1 MKNASRVARYMMLR
15 PENRQE
21 ENRRM
26 QERGGE
32 REQPRQQK
40 RTEEYRSDE
49 RRPEGPNAEYRRY
62 SDYGPGEPRQGYRR
76 EGYPQ
81 EKRRRYRQE
90 AEDHWPEWEEPESR
104 RMPRRSEQQGPG
116 TTGRRMSY
124 IGFGDREDDDGP
136 PWRNSGHDGD
146 EMSARKGER
155 SRGSIRAEESEFTEK
170 TADEW
175 VRGMKNADGSTGPH
189 WNMEQARQLAQR
201 RGVKAAPAEFY
212 AVLNAVYSDYCEVAK
227 KHNVHNADFYA
238 DLAKA
243 WLNDKDAVPDKAAAY
258 FEYVVMQNSN

>member
-1 MKNASRVARYMMLR
+1 MRNASRVARYMMLR

-49 RRPEGPNAEYRRY
+49 RRPEGPPPEQRRNADYSPERPQREYR
-62 SDYGPGEPRQGYRR
+62 Q
-76 EGYPQ
+76 
-81 EKRRRYRQE
+81 RYRQE
-90 AEDHWPEWEEPESR
+90 AENRFPEQEEPESR
-104 RMPRRSEQQGPG
+104 RAPWRSEYGPSE
-116 TTGRRMSY
+116 RRMSY

-136 PWRNSGHDGD
+136 PWRNNGHDGD

-155 SRGSIRAEESEFTEK
+155 SRGGIRAEESDFTEK